1 MLKAHYIIIMTKI
14 VMILMI
20 VIINNYNDKNS
31 DAKLI
36 LN

>member
-14 VMILMI
+14 VMMLMT

-31 DAKLI
+31 DA
-36 LN
+36 